1 MRTMMRMTLRMTM
14 RMTLSK
20 WLRRRGMLAAS
31 LASLCAL
38 ASAPAQAI
46 PIPVEFLQVGTAP
59 TGFDPNGFPLPVD
72 FTLPL
77 AADIRPVGM
86 GTLSD
91 AFGISLSTCFI
102 IDESPGAGCQT
113 LQPFGSQGYTLIVSM
128 TLLSAPDDAQGQ
140 DSLIFFTALPP
151 VPTYSVSQVSV
162 VIDPDPVPGQ
172 SFVFTPFST
181 TSYTFGPSM
190 TYYYLGFFL
199 GVGETATF
207 LVDVTGDHS
216 SAGSPLVF
224 AANGWVVPEP
234 STALLLGT
242 GLALLARRRS
252 R

>member
-1 MRTMMRMTLRMTM
+1 MRTTRTTKRMQL
-14 RMTLSK
+14 
-20 WLRRRGMLAAS
+20 LALLGA
-31 LASLCAL
+31 LCAL
-38 ASAPAQAI
+38 AAGPAQAI
-46 PIPVEFLQVGTAP
+46 PMPVQFLQVGTAP

-72 FTLPL
+72 FALPL
-77 AADIRPVGM
+77 SADIRPVGS
-86 GTLSD
+86 GTLND
-91 AFGISLSTCFI
+91 AFGIGLSTCFI
-102 IDESPGAGCQT
+102 LDEAPGAGCQT
-113 LQPFGSQGYTLIVSM
+113 SQPFGSTGFTLIVSM

-151 VPTYSVSQVSV
+151 VPTYDVSQVSV

-172 SFVFTPFST
+172 AFTFTPFST
-181 TSYTFGPSM
+181 TSFTFGPSM

-216 SAGSPLVF
+216 GAGAPLVF

-234 STALLLGT
+234 GTAVLLGT
-242 GLALLARRRS
+242 GLLLLARRRS